1 MSTAAVAGNLT
12 EFRVALPISGPP
24 RAGASASSQSRS
36 TATAQRLKP
45 KPMMGLSIHEYLQ
58 LLLLLLLLLL
68 QLLLLVA
75 PGNLLPCSKGLAHCI
90 KITRQVDKR
99 YQKRSSPSPYFKQP
113 RIALFYRNQQAS
125 ATNVK
130 TTAAA
135 AASRQQ
141 LKSYLMLQSPA
152 HRPLSTPYPSHTTL
166 FPTRLSPFFAFVAAV
181 GNHGKL
187 SSVGIS

>member
-1 MSTAAVAGNLT
+1 M
-12 EFRVALPISGPP
+12 PISGTPH
-24 RAGASASSQSRS
+24 AGASACSQSRS

-45 KPMMGLSIHEYLQ
+45 KPAVELSIHEYLQ
-58 LLLLLLLLLL
+58 LLLL
-68 QLLLLVA
+68 QLCCCCCCW
-75 PGNLLPCSKGLAHCI
+75 LPLAIFCHFQ
-90 KITRQVDKR
+90 KASPTALKSQDKWISVT
-99 YQKRSSPSPYFKQP
+99 KSVLPASPSASSSHELSP
-113 RIALFYRNQQAS
+113 LFLPPSPLYHNQLAS

-135 AASRQQ
+135 VAASRQQ

-152 HRPLSTPYPSHTTL
+152 FPLPPSHSTL
-166 FPTRLSPFFAFVAAV
+166 FPIRLSPFFAFVAAV